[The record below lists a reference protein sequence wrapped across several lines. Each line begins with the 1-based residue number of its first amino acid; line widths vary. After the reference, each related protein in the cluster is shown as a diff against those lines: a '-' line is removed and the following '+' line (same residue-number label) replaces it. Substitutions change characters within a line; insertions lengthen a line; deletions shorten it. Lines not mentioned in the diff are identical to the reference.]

1 MPRFDDTDLVPLCQ
15 LRPAVSVSIV
25 SPRSPITNNH
35 TLIRKKFDH
44 DHTVL
49 GL

>member
-25 SPRSPITNNH
+25 FAAVTNHQQPHTHSKEVRS
-35 TLIRKKFDH
+35 
-44 DHTVL
+44 
-49 GL
+49 